1 MADERKEGFMDKATG
16 RVKEAAGSLTG
27 DDKTKQQG
35 QKEQNRGEERE
46 ELENAKEDV
55 AEKSAE
61 VNRRED

>member
-1 MADERKEGFMDKATG
+1 MADEKKEGFMDKATG
-16 RVKEAAGSLTG
+16 RAKEAAGSLTG
-27 DDKTKQQG
+27 DKGTKQQG

-55 AEKSAE
+55 EEKSAE